1 MRKIN
6 AEDRCVCSWDPRNS
20 RRNATCHT
28 HLVKAARK
36 KKRRGGTD
44 EPSAPRQ
51 PHHSPSAQPQLLR
64 SPARITQHT
73 HSQTRR
79 QTHTRTRTQT
89 HTHTERHRQREK
101 ERERDK
107 HTHTHTY
114 YLQMDQMIYAQQA
127 IGQGTLPIDA
137 DTCALTNFMNN
148 DIFFSKSALKL
159 QRALPIDANTCAFI

>member
-28 HLVKAARK
+28 HLVKAARE

-79 QTHTRTRTQT
+79 HTHTRTRTQT
-89 HTHTERHRQREK
+89 HTHTHRHRQREK

-107 HTHTHTY
+107 HTHSHILPANGPNDLRPTGHWPRDAANRCG
-114 YLQMDQMIYAQQA
+114 YLRVD
-127 IGQGTLPIDA
+127 
-137 DTCALTNFMNN
+137 
-148 DIFFSKSALKL
+148 
-159 QRALPIDANTCAFI
+159 